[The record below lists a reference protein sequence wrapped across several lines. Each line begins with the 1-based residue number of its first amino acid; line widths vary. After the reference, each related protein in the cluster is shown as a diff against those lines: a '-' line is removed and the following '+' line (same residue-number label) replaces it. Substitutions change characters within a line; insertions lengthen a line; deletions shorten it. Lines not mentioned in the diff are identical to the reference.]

1 VGTTNLDQADMR
13 DDDSNFQQLHRYIGK
28 CQAEDNCRQSNQ
40 AGCDVQAQN
49 KKPAT
54 LHVNRRGGT
63 HGTTMQFENDNNSNR
78 AWPSGSNSVTIGGN
92 TFYDVNN
99 KSLQAALAPGIT
111 DANFSLFAYKY
122 AVFFKILEKQE
133 ALEHNNNKID
143 RELLHDYILNPA
155 NAIYQEISPIC
166 VAEFQEHISDHQKRL
181 QVANDIVDEEER
193 NTQLSKIYNSE
204 WQAANLMHDFH
215 NARPLEKLVFPMS
228 PLDHNSP
235 QAGAAGAIAVLP
247 H

>member
-1 VGTTNLDQADMR
+1 MR

-63 HGTTMQFENDNNSNR
+63 QGATMQFGNDNNPNR
-78 AWPSGSNSVTIGGN
+78 AWPSGSNSVTINGN

-99 KSLQAALAPGIT
+99 KSIQAALAPGIT

-122 AVFFKILEKQE
+122 AVFFMILEKQQQ
-133 ALEHNNNKID
+133 EHDDNKID
-143 RELLHDYILNPA
+143 PKFLHDYILNPA
-155 NAIYQEISPIC
+155 NAIYQEISPLC
-166 VAEFQEHISDHQKRL
+166 VAEFQEHISDHKKRL
-181 QVANDIVDEEER
+181 QVANEILEEDDRNER
-193 NTQLSKIYNSE
+193 LSQIYNNE
-204 WQAANLMHDFH
+204 WHTANLMAEIHVDSRKFPD
-215 NARPLEKLVFPMS
+215 NTNRGADPQNQGALV
-228 PLDHNSP
+228 P
-235 QAGAAGAIAVLP
+235 Q
-247 H
+247 

>member
-1 VGTTNLDQADMR
+1 MR

-49 KKPAT
+49 KKPAA
-54 LHVNRRGGT
+54 LHVNRRSGT
-63 HGTTMQFENDNNSNR
+63 HGTTMQFENDNDPNR

-133 ALEHNNNKID
+133 GNGLNVNKINFQ
-143 RELLHDYILNPA
+143 LLHDYILNPA
-155 NAIYQEISPIC
+155 NAIYKEISPLC
-166 VAEFQEHISDHQKRL
+166 VADFQGHISDHKKRL
-181 QVANDIVDEEER
+181 QVASEILDEQER
-193 NTQLSKIYNSE
+193 NTRLSQIYNNE
-204 WQAANLMHDFH
+204 WKTANLMAEI
-215 NARPLEKLVFPMS
+215 NVGSRQFPEEAYMG
-228 PLDHNSP
+228 D
-235 QAGAAGAIAVLP
+235 GE
-247 H
+247 

>member
-1 VGTTNLDQADMR
+1 MR

-54 LHVNRRGGT
+54 LHVNRRSGT
-63 HGTTMQFENDNNSNR
+63 HGTTMQFENDNDPNR

-99 KSLQAALAPGIT
+99 KSLKAALAPGIT

-122 AVFFKILEKQE
+122 AVFFMILEKQE
-133 ALEHNNNKID
+133 ANGPNANKINPQ
-143 RELLHDYILNPA
+143 LLHDYILNPA
-155 NAIYQEISPIC
+155 NAIYKEISPLC
-166 VAEFQEHISDHQKRL
+166 VAEFQGHISDHKKRL
-181 QVANDIVDEEER
+181 QVANEILNEDER
-193 NTQLSKIYNSE
+193 NRHLSKIYNNE
-204 WQAANLMHDFH
+204 WKTANLMAEINGDSRKF
-215 NARPLEKLVFPMS
+215 PEKAYMGS
-228 PLDHNSP
+228 
-235 QAGAAGAIAVLP
+235 GA
-247 H
+247 